1 MSHGDVPLI
10 VEKCIA
16 EIEKRGLEEVGIYR
30 VPGAVSAINRLRLSF
45 NSGKI
50 FSLGFYYFSSTE
62 ATMHLCLLLSFLFSI
77 DVWQI
82 NRFTG
87 CESGQ

>member
-10 VEKCIA
+10 VEKCIT

-45 NSGKI
+45 NSGKVI
-50 FSLGFYYFSSTE
+50 SLFF
-62 ATMHLCLLLSFLFSI
+62 
-77 DVWQI
+77 
-82 NRFTG
+82 
-87 CESGQ
+87 